1 MKAKH
6 TAVLALAMAVAFA
19 SAAMADDINF
29 SFNGGGITVS
39 GTFTVGPSSVPGA
52 EEITHISGTFSDSNV
67 GVSGTITG
75 LYQPVSY
82 VNTIPGVAFTT
93 GGLSYD
99 DLFYPG
105 GSSPADC
112 AGYPFAGGKLDI
124 FGVAFDISGPGGYVG
139 DIWSNGYLPDRN
151 GTMPNA
157 PGYVPN
163 LVYAAGLA
171 NATALVDNP
180 NAGPNAPA
188 PPGRYGTLTTPESGS
203 LILVSI
209 GLLGLLGLSVMQ
221 ARKSN
226 LSPRAPNL

>member
-6 TAVLALAMAVAFA
+6 TAVLALAAAIAFA
-19 SAAMADDINF
+19 SVAMADDINF

-82 VNTIPGVAFTT
+82 VNTIPGVALTT

-151 GTMPNA
+151 GTMPNT

-180 NAGPNAPA
+180 NAGADAPA

-203 LILVSI
+203 LILVGI
-209 GLLGLLGLSVMQ
+209 GLLGLLGLTAVR
-221 ARKSN
+221 ARKSQP
-226 LSPRAPNL
+226 SHEAPNV